1 MQKAVEVLAQP
12 DGKSKLQIAAKEG
25 LLRPDLSKRGPIRSV
40 FDGRYRFTRYFSP
53 RQHNSPK
60 SLEDLFRL
68 NDVELFDLQNDALET
83 RNLATD
89 TRRNVDV
96 LEAMNA
102 KLNALLDAEV
112 GEDVGQMLSGGR
124 GCGAGRDGRGEGR
137 LIRPERGVARTRR
150 AHAATLRVRETDA
163 ALQAASGRR
172 SKRIV
177 SRSPSSHVASP
188 FTFRTWSTP
197 ATWE

>member
-1 MQKAVEVLAQP
+1 VPIPGATPALVGLTRAPDEKKAAIIKALPGKDFSKLLAAPETDRCDAVRDGALFCYNMFAYIDGDFMQKAVEVLAQP

-25 LLRPDLSKRGPIRSV
+25 LPRPDLSKRGPIRSV

-68 NDVELFDLQNDALET
+68 NDVELFDLQNDPLET

-112 GEDVGQMLSGGR
+112 GEDVGQMLSGGAWMR
-124 GCGAGRDGRGEGR
+124 GGSR
-137 LIRPERGVARTRR
+137 RTR
-150 AHAATLRVRETDA
+150 
-163 ALQAASGRR
+163 
-172 SKRIV
+172 
-177 SRSPSSHVASP
+177 
-188 FTFRTWSTP
+188 
-197 ATWE
+197 